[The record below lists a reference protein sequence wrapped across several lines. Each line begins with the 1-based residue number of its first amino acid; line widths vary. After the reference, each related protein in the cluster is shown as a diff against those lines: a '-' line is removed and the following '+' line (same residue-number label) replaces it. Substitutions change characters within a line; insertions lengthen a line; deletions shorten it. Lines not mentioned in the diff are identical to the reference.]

1 MLLHQVKMAEA
12 GDIDGSGDNK
22 VVAASEASMQQIE
35 LLTKSVG
42 LLAEGLQKMEGNQQ
56 NIVSALA
63 NITSQSKGAVREE
76 LKEEFGKDVDLEQL
90 DRKDFAAFII
100 KSAEVVLKTEMAK
113 LLGDVD
119 KKVTNLASSFE
130 SKNANEQIAK
140 AADQNPDFWEWSNEI
155 KQMLAENP
163 TLSVNRAYQLAKSE
177 NHKKAEELN
186 KKYAKPTEKKEQSF
200 LGLTPTSS
208 IGTRDATGKMTQK
221 EAAEK
226 AFDKVMGDLGDVIQN
241 KDFKIA

>member
-12 GDIDGSGDNK
+12 GEADGS
-22 VVAASEASMQQIE
+22 VAVDVKASDASLQQIE

-56 NIVSALA
+56 NIVAALA
-63 NITSQSKGAVREE
+63 KITDQSKAGVRED

-100 KSAEVVLKTEMAK
+100 KRTEAALKDEMAK

-140 AADQNPDFWEWSNEI
+140 TANDNPDFWEWSTEI
-155 KQMLAENP
+155 KQMLSENP
-163 TLSVNRAYQLAKSE
+163 TLSVNRAYHLAKSE
-177 NHKKAEELN
+177 NQKKVEELN
-186 KKYAKPTEKKEQSF
+186 KKYTKPAAKKEQSF